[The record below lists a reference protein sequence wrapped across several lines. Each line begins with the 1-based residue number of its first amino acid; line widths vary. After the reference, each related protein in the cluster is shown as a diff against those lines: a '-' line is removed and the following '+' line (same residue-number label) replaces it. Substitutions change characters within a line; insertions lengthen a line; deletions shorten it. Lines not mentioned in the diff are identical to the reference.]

1 MPLRCDAI
9 AMTSHDVT
17 GHGGVRAA
25 RALGLCLLVCFVLG
39 QETPVSGNS
48 LGSDVTKTYSSTQ
61 SQGDASSGP
70 RTRHQGK
77 VWRVFFT
84 RLGDCACAQVVGPH
98 PQRNLALYCRLE

>member
-1 MPLRCDAI
+1 MPLRCDVI
-9 AMTSHDVT
+9 AMAPHDVT

-25 RALGLCLLVCFVLG
+25 RALGFCLLVCFVLG

-70 RTRHQGK
+70 RTRHQNK
-77 VWRVFFT
+77 VPLWVW
-84 RLGDCACAQVVGPH
+84 AH
-98 PQRNLALYCRLE
+98 NLRAGTVTKSCKETLQTLP